1 MSYIAAGG
9 LIVGTVG
16 SAISGQAQNRAI
28 RRREDELDGRTGQR
42 VNDLLRSLY
51 GQSGVDFY
59 NQAASPGGIQP
70 GTQAAFDRAGGGPL
84 IGQMQE
90 NARFANTRGGQMVR
104 RFDNQTGALAR
115 AAGQQQGM
123 VDQLSRG
130 NEGLAASW
138 GQGRGDI
145 IRQDARSQLGTL
157 NSQSRGALQAS
168 GLGNTSAV
176 ASQMGANSIG
186 VNREMQR
193 ALQALAEGQIDRS
206 MAARSQR
213 VDVNQRMGEAQ
224 TQRNYQRE
232 SDRQGLT
239 NMNLN
244 RTLTMR
250 QQPIDAQ
257 TQMLYSSV
265 FNPQLGQT
273 PSGPLPQSGLGQ
285 ALGSLGGA
293 AVGYGS
299 YRNGMNDLEELFR
312 RYSGG
317 GGGGGGGFPV
327 T

>member
-1 MSYIAAGG
+1 MSGFPLMIGGGALSTLGG
-9 LIVGTVG
+9 LLG
-16 SAISGQAQNRAI
+16 AQSGNRAI

-59 NQAASPGGIQP
+59 NQAATPGGVQP
-70 GTQAAFDRAGGGPL
+70 GTQAAFDRASGGPL
-84 IGQMQE
+84 IGQMRE
-90 NARFANTRGGQMVR
+90 NARFANNRGGQMMR
-104 RFDNQTGALAR
+104 RFDNQTGALAQ

-123 VDQLSRG
+123 VDQLARG
-130 NEGLAASW
+130 NEALAANW
-138 GQGRGDI
+138 GQGRDSI

-157 NSQSRGALQAS
+157 NSQSRGALMGA

-193 ALQALAEGQIDRS
+193 ALQALSEGQIDRS
-206 MAARSQR
+206 MSARSQR
-213 VDVNQRMGEAQ
+213 VDLNQRMGEAQ

-232 SDRQGLT
+232 SDRQGLNT
-239 NMNLN
+239 LNLN

-265 FNPQLGQT
+265 FNPQLGQS
-273 PSGPLPQSGLGQ
+273 PSGPIPQSGLGQ

-299 YRNGMNDLEELFR
+299 YLQGRNDLEDLFR

-317 GGGGGGGFPV
+317 ARGFPV